1 MLNLISKT
9 QRIVMNT
16 RKHCN
21 ININN
26 RNDIC
31 AKIQHFSTIT
41 RMEPPINIQ
50 NRSGI
55 CAKIQHFSTIT
66 RMEPPVKHL
75 PSSQYFSR
83 VVCVEHA
90 EKLVY
95 ISGTG
100 AGNDIGGPA
109 REGNATEETRWSLEN
124 ISKLLEASDSSLAN
138 VVSVTMLLTNK
149 EDYNEINDEY
159 VKHFPDG
166 LPSRSTALWGV
177 PTTAKVAFSCVAVV
191 D

>member
-26 RNDIC
+26 RND
-31 AKIQHFSTIT
+31 
-41 RMEPPINIQ
+41 
-50 NRSGI
+50 I

-109 REGNATEETRWSLEN
+109 REGSATEETRWSLEN